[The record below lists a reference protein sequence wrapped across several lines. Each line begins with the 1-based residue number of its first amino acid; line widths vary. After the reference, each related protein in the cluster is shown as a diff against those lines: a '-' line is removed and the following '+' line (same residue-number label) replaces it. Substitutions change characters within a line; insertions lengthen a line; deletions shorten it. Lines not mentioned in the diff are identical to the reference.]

1 MTEGSPGSR
10 GQQATWRFT
19 TADVLTVIRL
29 PLAAAFVL
37 IGNPGWRAIIVAV
50 ASLSDLLDGYLA
62 RHVGGSRLG
71 LVLDPVADKL
81 FMAAA
86 FGVVAFS
93 GALTWYEIVG
103 VLLRDIVATVMF
115 VRTVVAR
122 RPTAIPARWSGKA
135 VTAAQVLTLFAF
147 LGQWPLL
154 RPLAWLTAL
163 VAAYAIWDYYRAAPA
178 AGRRL

>member
-1 MTEGSPGSR
+1 MTEGSPAPR
-10 GQQATWRFT
+10 EQQATWRFT
-19 TADVLTVIRL
+19 AADLLTVIRL
-29 PLAAAFVL
+29 PLAVAFVL
-37 IGNPGWRAIIVAV
+37 IGNPVWRAVIVAV
-50 ASLSDLLDGYLA
+50 ASLSDLLDGLLA

-93 GALTWYEIVG
+93 GALAWYEIVG

-115 VRTVVAR
+115 VRTLAAN

-147 LGQWPLL
+147 LGEWPIL
-154 RPLAWLTAL
+154 RPLAWLTTL
-163 VAAYAIWDYYRAAPA
+163 VAAYSIWDYYRAAPV